1 VRILIVAFSDS
12 VHTARWLSQI
22 ADQGWDIHL
31 FPSIDCGLLH
41 PLMKDVT
48 VYHTV
53 YQRKRGVSQTVR
65 RKGIPVFSRNAA
77 VGMTLILR
85 KIWPAYYVRRLNRI
99 IEEIRP
105 DIIHSAQIQTA
116 GYLTMEAKKRFRGKF
131 PPWIVTNWGSDIYFF
146 RHFPEH
152 AAKIREVMC
161 ACDYYN
167 CECQRDVGLAREYGF
182 KGKAFPVF
190 PNAGGFDI
198 RRIAGLRQ
206 QGPVSSRRLVMLKG
220 YHHWAGRAL
229 VGLQALTRCADMLK
243 GYTVGIYSASRRVVS
258 AAKRFERSTGIRT
271 MIIPRDTPHEE
282 ILKMHGRARV
292 SIGLSM
298 GDGLSTS
305 FLEAVAMGSFPVQS
319 WTACA
324 DEWIEDGKTGL
335 LVPPEDPDAVG
346 QAIRR
351 ALADDA
357 MVDQASELNYR
368 LAEDR
373 LDQALLK
380 PKAVE
385 IYTTVAKERGINN

>member
-1 VRILIVAFSDS
+1 MRILLVALSDS

-22 ADQGWDIHL
+22 ADTGWDIHL
-31 FPSIDCGLLH
+31 FPSIDCGILH
-41 PLMKDVT
+41 PDIRNAT
-48 VYHTV
+48 VYHSV
-53 YQRKRGVSQTVR
+53 YAEKRGAHRIVR
-65 RKGIPVFSRNAA
+65 RKGIPVLSRNAA
-77 VGMTLILR
+77 LGMTLILR
-85 KIWPAYYVRRLNRI
+85 KLWPGYTVQRLSRI
-99 IEEIRP
+99 IEQIRP
-105 DIIHSAQIQTA
+105 DIIHSIEIQAA
-116 GYLTMEAKKRFRGKF
+116 GYLTMEAKKRFRDKF
-131 PPWIVTNWGSDIYFF
+131 PPWVVTNWGSDIYLF
-146 RHFPEH
+146 RHFPGHE
-152 AAKIREVMC
+152 AKIREVMG
-161 ACDYYN
+161 ACDYYT
-167 CECQRDVGLAREYGF
+167 CECQRDVGLAREHGF

-229 VGLQALTRCADMLK
+229 VGLQALTLCADVLK

-258 AAKRFERSTGIRT
+258 AARRFERSTGIRT
-271 MIIPRDTPHEE
+271 MIISRDTPHEE

-335 LVPPEDPDAVG
+335 LVPPEEPMAVG

-351 ALADDA
+351 ALTDDA
-357 MVDQASELNYR
+357 LVDQASALNYS